1 MSANY
6 SLFRN
11 PKPGKKG
18 EADETLHARLV
29 NQRIIRT
36 AELAADISDACSF
49 TTADVKGM
57 LEALKKRLA
66 FHLQYGAIIELEGL
80 GTFSVSLKCP
90 ALTDEKDIKPKQVQF
105 NKVVFRCSKELRSGL
120 KFMEVERAN
129 EGSRLK
135 VIPLDKRKT
144 NILEYIARH
153 GSISTALC
161 RGINGCSKYLAQKDL
176 KALMDEGRVVR
187 LGYRSNA
194 QYGLAK
200 KEERED
206 EG

>member
-29 NQRIIRT
+29 NQRIIRSE
-36 AELAADISDACSF
+36 ELAEDISDACSF

-66 FHLQYGAIIELEGL
+66 FHLQYGAIIDLEGL

-90 ALTDEKDIKPKQVQF
+90 PLTDEKDIKPKHVQF

-120 KFMEVERAN
+120 KYMEVERAD

-135 VIPLDKRKT
+135 GLSAEKRKA
-144 NILEYIARH
+144 NILHYLQENAT
-153 GSISTALC
+153 ISSSSC
-161 RGINGCSKYLAQKDL
+161 CGMNGCSRYMTLKDL
-176 KALMDEGRVVR
+176 KELQKEGKIVR

-200 KEERED
+200 VILPEER
-206 EG
+206 